1 MMNEP
6 LHPSKNISAELATI
20 LRSTARGAEL
30 LGRLHPEQ
38 LFVIYQQ
45 NWFNLFVPQSLGG
58 LQLTLPQALQTEE
71 AIAWADGSAA
81 WVVTLCSGA
90 NFFAGYLPPPTAEAF
105 FENPKVCLAGS
116 GRPSG
121 TARITPGGYT
131 INGFWHYATG
141 APHATAFT
149 ANCLVEDEAGQPVNN
164 ADGSPLMYAFIFKR
178 DEVIVHTD
186 WHTTGMI
193 ATGSN
198 SFQVNNLFVPASR
211 SFTITAA
218 TAVLPNP
225 VYQYPFLQFAQATLS
240 VNIAGMAQRFTELCE
255 AIFADRN
262 NSAWAASAQF
272 AYHKLHQAQQQ
283 VQQARAAFYNAVNL
297 SWAACDN
304 NRVVDDELLQ
314 AVSSTSHHLVQT
326 SLQAVDTLY
335 PFCGLAAA
343 DTRTEINRVWRN
355 LHTASQH
362 TLLLPVA

>member
-1 MMNEP
+1 MNEP
-6 LHPSKNISAELATI
+6 LHPSENISAELATI

-58 LQLTLPQALQTEE
+58 LQLTLPQALQTQE
-71 AIAWADGSAA
+71 AIAWADGSTA

-121 TARITPGGYT
+121 TARITPGGFT
-131 INGFWHYATG
+131 ISGFWHYATG

-149 ANCLVEDEAGQPVNN
+149 ANCFVEDEAGQPVNN

-193 ATGSN
+193 ATASN
-198 SFQVNNLFVPASR
+198 SFQVNNLFVPESR
-211 SFTITAA
+211 RFTIAA
-218 TAVLPNP
+218 AKAVLPHP
-225 VYQYPFLQFAQATLS
+225 VYQYPFLQFAQATLC
-240 VNIAGMAQRFTELCE
+240 VNMAGMAQCFIGLCQT
-255 AIFADRN
+255 IFAERN
-262 NSAWAASAQF
+262 NSVWATAAQ
-272 AYHKLHQAQQQ
+272 AAHQKLQQAVQQ
-283 VQQARAAFYNAVNL
+283 VQQARAAFYHAVHL
-297 SWAACDN
+297 SWVVCEG
-304 NRVVDDELLQ
+304 NRVVDDNLLLS
-314 AVSSTSHHLVQT
+314 VSSTSHHLTQT